1 MRESNGS
8 PSRTTLRAL
17 DALNFFLADVRD
29 GLGPYMAIYL
39 ISKRHWDPSRVGI
52 AMSAMLIGTVVA
64 QTPAGALIDRT
75 RRKRLAGALAA
86 GLGAPGCGPMIPR
99 PPLPGLLASPAAPR

>member
-1 MRESNGS
+1 MRDPDAS
-8 PSRTTLRAL
+8 PSSTSLRAL

-29 GLGPYMAIYL
+29 GLGPYLAIYL

-64 QTPAGALIDRT
+64 QTPAGGFIDPT
-75 RRKRLAGALAA
+75 RRKRPPGAPAAGA
-86 GLGAPGCGPMIPR
+86 GAPGGGPMIPR
-99 PPLPGLLASPAAPR
+99 PAFPLPSAPP